1 MSKPLVQLVANPQL
15 SVEFQLEAD
24 RFHHRICLGDPA
36 DGQRTLTSIEG
47 TDQDRWPPS
56 PVFQEIDACTLGD
69 GHEGLLGV
77 GAAGISHWSL
87 ALQGNR
93 HLSFEVA
100 CRVSDHPEF
109 LGSSYRFSEAVE
121 IVDSTVGSV
130 VLRSAAAD
138 WRLELLTEGEIQ
150 TSHENR
156 QICMGP
162 RLAVESTPATV
173 RWTYRIGPA

>member
-1 MSKPLVQLVANPQL
+1 MA
-15 SVEFQLEAD
+15 E
-24 RFHHRICLGDPA
+24 
-36 DGQRTLTSIEG
+36 
-47 TDQDRWPPS
+47 
-56 PVFQEIDACTLGD
+56 
-69 GHEGLLGV
+69 LGV
-77 GAAGISHWSL
+77 LGFVASEDGRRSFLFLGGFSAVLEIMGARTGLGWPNDWSL